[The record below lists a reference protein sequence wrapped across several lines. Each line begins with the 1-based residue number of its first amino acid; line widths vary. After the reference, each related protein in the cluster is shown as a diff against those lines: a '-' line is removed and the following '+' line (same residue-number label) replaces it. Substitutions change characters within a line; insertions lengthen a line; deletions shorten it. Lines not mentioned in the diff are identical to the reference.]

1 MWVQQLEIWI
11 ENFNDFLL
19 SKGGYFCNWVNNPEQ
34 VESISFKPE
43 QEKQLPFIA
52 LLAVITDPVVL
63 LIYVAERVLLG
74 VFELFH
80 SLVNISVEDRSDAAD
95 NVTQSGVYLREA
107 MISFCCMIISPVV
120 NFIDFLKKVHNSFK
134 QTSSDDNEITLIII

>member
-19 SKGGYFCNWVNNPEQ
+19 SKGGYFCNWVNNPKQ

-43 QEKQLPFIA
+43 QEKSLPAIA
-52 LLAVITDPVVL
+52 LLAIITDPITL
-63 LIYVAERVLLG
+63 LIYVAERALLG

-80 SLVNISVEDRSDAAD
+80 SLVNISIGERNEATENGVK
-95 NVTQSGVYLREA
+95 SGLYLREA
-107 MISFCCMIISPVV
+107 LISFCCMIISPVV
-120 NFIDFLKKVHNSFK
+120 NFIDFLKEVH
-134 QTSSDDNEITLIII
+134 TSLKKTISGNNEIPLIII